1 MYYVFDDL
9 QMLFV
14 IASAF
19 LLGFLPLMIMIWRTP
34 EARKLITCMIK
45 GGVVIASA
53 DDSGQVEIEIA
64 TPYGGGQFRAGKNVY
79 GQRKIYTKPRINNPF
94 VNRPS
99 MLKGLRRPIFFN
111 YAGKTTITNMD
122 TIAACE
128 VAEATS
134 NKRSI
139 PEKVMAWAKEIV
151 DNGLDS
157 ATQVLI
163 PDTVKAFAK
172 ENSITLPELVPP
184 PPDKPNETPKV
195 DWKEYSLWNISPIK
209 LKEYFSRS
217 MDPGQVDVL
226 LEKENIDGF
235 REGHG
240 TGPDMKK
247 IGMFIVVIAVIGI
260 VGLLVATKLG
270 LLG

>member
-1 MYYVFDDL
+1 MYYLFDDS
-9 QMLFV
+9 QIIFV

-19 LLGFLPLMIMIWRTP
+19 LLGFVPWLVMIWRTP
-34 EARKLITCMIK
+34 EARKFIACMIK
-45 GGVVIASA
+45 GGVVVASA

-99 MLKGLRRPIFFN
+99 ILKGLRRPIFFN

-128 VAEATS
+128 VAEATD
-134 NKRSI
+134 NPAAQGNI
-139 PEKVMAWAKEIV
+139 PESVKQWAKENHIS
-151 DNGLDS
+151 L
-157 ATQVLI
+157 L
-163 PDTVKAFAK
+163 
-172 ENSITLPELVPP
+172 ERLPL
-184 PPDKPNETPKV
+184 PPDEQPKT
-195 DWKEYSLWNISPIK
+195 DYKIDYKAYELWNVSPIK

-235 REGHG
+235 REGKG

>member
-1 MYYVFDDL
+1 VYYVFDDS
-9 QMLFV
+9 QILFV

-34 EARKLITCMIK
+34 EARKFITCMIK

-79 GQRKIYTKPRINNPF
+79 GQRKIFTKPRIDNPF
-94 VNRPS
+94 VNKPS

-111 YAGKTTITNMD
+111 YTGKTTITNMD
-122 TIAACE
+122 TVAACE
-128 VAEATS
+128 VAEATG
-134 NKRSI
+134 NPIAQDNI
-139 PEKVMAWAKEIV
+139 PEGVKQWAKEH
-151 DNGLDS
+151 N
-157 ATQVLI
+157 
-163 PDTVKAFAK
+163 
-172 ENSITLPELVPP
+172 ITLPEIVPNKE
-184 PPDKPNETPKV
+184 KPEDPPKV
-195 DWKEYSLWNISPIK
+195 DWVTIPLWNVALVK
-209 LKEYFSRS
+209 LKEFFGRS

-235 REGHG
+235 RAGKG

-260 VGLLVATKLG
+260 VGVLVATKLG